1 MRIPGGANTMGADV
15 IRVVEQRAE
24 AFVSFSGELIT
35 FETKDES
42 GRDK

>member
-1 MRIPGGANTMGADV
+1 MGADV